1 MGYLFQIFP
10 DDIDYKLR
18 LLLDIFTL
26 LGIIRVAIWLIT
38 ILLAAIIGLR
48 VHVISRYFPVNLRS
62 KYGPW
67 ALVTGAT
74 DGVGLEYCREFAAKG
89 LNLIILGRSQEK
101 LDRVKEEL
109 SNGHADIEVVT
120 VQVDLNS
127 DDEQLY
133 HRIEGQ
139 IRPGERDIG
148 VVVNNAGVMYD
159 SPNKFLDQQESS
171 IWQQVRVNMLATV
184 MVTRIVLP
192 SMLNRRRGLLINMS
206 SIAAYQPLPLMGLY
220 SASKV
225 FVEWFSESLNIE
237 YAQDGIDVQTLI
249 PNYIATK
256 MTKWSD
262 LLQKPSLSYPSA
274 AAFTHNAVATIGRTS
289 HSCGYWFHDLQ
300 HFFTKLLL
308 PNWAYRTISMH
319 FLKHIDNTK

>member
-38 ILLAAIIGLR
+38 ILLAVIIGLR

-171 IWQQVRVNMLATV
+171 IWQQV
-184 MVTRIVLP
+184 
-192 SMLNRRRGLLINMS
+192 
-206 SIAAYQPLPLMGLY
+206 
-220 SASKV
+220 

-274 AAFTHNAVATIGRTS
+274 AAFTHNAVATI
-289 HSCGYWFHDLQ
+289 
-300 HFFTKLLL
+300 
-308 PNWAYRTISMH
+308 
-319 FLKHIDNTK
+319 